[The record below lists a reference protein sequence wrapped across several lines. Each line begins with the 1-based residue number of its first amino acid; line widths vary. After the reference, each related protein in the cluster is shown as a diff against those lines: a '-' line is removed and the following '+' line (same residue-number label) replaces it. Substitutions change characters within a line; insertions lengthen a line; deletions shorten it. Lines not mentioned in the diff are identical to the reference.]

1 MEKEKI
7 ERILNDG
14 VDELLCV
21 FDFDK
26 TLCYPFWKGEKESTT
41 FSVFRDIG
49 LISSEYVKE
58 SNDLFEHYY
67 PKEMST
73 DLSYEERLKYM
84 EEWWSKHLELFI
96 KYKINKQ
103 MIVEAVAS
111 GKIHLRDEVKISFD
125 LAHEKN
131 IPILILSAGL
141 GDVIQEVL
149 KQVGINHPNV
159 HIISNFYKF
168 NEIGDVVGYDPHIIH
183 SMNKNEKDLPKE
195 MLRTFAGRSNV
206 ILAGDS
212 LSDLHM
218 TRGLVT
224 KEVLSF
230 GFLNGNL
237 TLEQSFREK
246 FDIVLLDAE
255 ESFKP
260 LNNLLNK
267 I

>member
-1 MEKEKI
+1 MSKEKI
-7 ERILNDG
+7 ERIINDG
-14 VDELLCV
+14 TEKLLCV

-26 TLCYPFWKGEKESTT
+26 TLCYPFWKGEKDSTT
-41 FSVFRDIG
+41 FSVFRDLD
-49 LISSEYVKE
+49 LISPEYVKE
-58 SNDLFEHYY
+58 SNDLFDHYY

-73 DLSYEERLKYM
+73 DLSYKERLKYM

-111 GKIHLRDEVKISFD
+111 GKIHLREGVKISFD
-125 LAHEKN
+125 LANEKN

-149 KQVGINHPNV
+149 KHVGINHPNI

-168 NEIGDVVGYDPHIIH
+168 DEIGDV
-183 SMNKNEKDLPKE
+183 NKNEKDLPDE
-195 MLRTFAGRSNV
+195 MLRTFGDRSNV

-218 TRGLVT
+218 TQGLVT
-224 KEVLSF
+224 NEVLSF

-237 TLEQSFREK
+237 TLEQSFKDK

-255 ESFKP
+255 ESFKT
-260 LNNLLNK
+260 LNDILNK